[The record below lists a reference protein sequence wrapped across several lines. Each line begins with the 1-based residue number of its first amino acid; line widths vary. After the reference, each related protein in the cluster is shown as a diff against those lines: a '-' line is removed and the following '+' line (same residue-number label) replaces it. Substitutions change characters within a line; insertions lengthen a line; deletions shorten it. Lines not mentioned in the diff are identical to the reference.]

1 MAKAMRLSSDSTA
14 LEVLLARLSLSMVS
28 VDSEDWQVIGQAR
41 TSAYSEAPSSDMDE
55 VCSSQTRGGTQHQV
69 ESVMES
75 TESRFAHLLQPIR
88 ELTKNW
94 EIDVASELN
103 DYLEELDEMC
113 ITFDG
118 GKTRL
123 NFAEAA
129 LLIQGSACIY
139 SKKVELLHNL
149 VYQTLEYINDRNKK
163 RNKQTAASEEDG
175 AASSH
180 DADDV
185 AEFTPLDLEVS
196 ESSRKTDSNMT
207 VSVVPLP
214 PESLI
219 PPETTEK
226 HKLPLISLKG
236 EILCSQKDFRI
247 NIFVPGDNDLIL
259 LTLGAAVSKFVLDE
273 DRHPAGSLDQL
284 LHQDAAAPD
293 DTAAADMDN
302 GGEAADNF
310 LPIDDNMELDQ
321 PPEEHL
327 DRHQAPSEGRM
338 IRERWQVEE
347 LKRKEETTPP
357 VNVWALHDPYT
368 ALGEDKPFKSG
379 KCYKVPEGLDDGGKR
394 KRKRA
399 SSLQDFRSWYRG
411 TCEEIYLDAFSSS
424 DQMMLSVMK
433 ELKSFHFFITVDPPE
448 HKLKNGPTFTDLNYI
463 YLSTMKD
470 KLKTRKR
477 IYRRAGVVVSDEELK
492 RTFLQREEAE
502 PQQQEEEPVDGFRHA
517 DLLGGDDNNSDNEH
531 ETFPDDVP
539 AEFVG
544 GPDFIPPDA
553 QRDELS
559 YEDLV
564 KLRVEQLVVNSRG
577 YTQETA
583 LSRRVKDWEDQ
594 IRPELLLQE
603 ERAAFDIHDYGDRIM
618 RALNVVGQRRSF
630 SSIVA
635 GLDNFEAC
643 KYLLASLQLAND
655 YTVEVDS
662 AAGLE
667 DGVDSMGLTL
677 LSTHR
682 ATDRFKALTAST

>member
-1 MAKAMRLSSDSTA
+1 
-14 LEVLLARLSLSMVS
+14 
-28 VDSEDWQVIGQAR
+28 
-41 TSAYSEAPSSDMDE
+41 
-55 VCSSQTRGGTQHQV
+55 
-69 ESVMES
+69 MES

-103 DYLEELDEMC
+103 DYLEELDDMC

-149 VYQTLEYINDRNKK
+149 VYQTLEYLNDRNKK
-163 RNKQTAASEEDG
+163 RNKQAAASEEDG
-175 AASSH
+175 ADAAASSC
-180 DADDV
+180 DADEV
-185 AEFTPLDLEVS
+185 FTPLDVDVS
-196 ESSRKTDSNMT
+196 ESSQKADSSKT
-207 VSVVPLP
+207 VSVAPLP

-236 EILCSQKDFRI
+236 EFLCSQKDFRI
-247 NIFVPGDNDLIL
+247 NIFIPGDEDLIL
-259 LTLGAAVSKFVLDE
+259 LTLGSAASRFLLND
-273 DRHPAGSLDQL
+273 DQHPADS
-284 LHQDAAAPD
+284 LHQQQHPGVAAPD
-293 DTAAADMDN
+293 VAAPGVAAPDAADVEDT
-302 GGEAADNF
+302 GGDAAGDF
-310 LPIDDNMELDQ
+310 LPIDDNNMELDQ
-321 PPEEHL
+321 EPEEHV
-327 DRHQAPSEGRM
+327 DRHQPPSEGRT
-338 IRERWQVEE
+338 IRERRQVGDDD
-347 LKRKEETTPP
+347 LRRKEETTPA
-357 VNVWALHDPYT
+357 VSVWTLHDPY
-368 ALGEDKPFKSG
+368 AVLGEDKPFKSG
-379 KCYKVPEGLDDGGKR
+379 KCYKVPDGLDDGGKR
-394 KRKRA
+394 KRKRPA
-399 SSLQDFRSWYRG
+399 SLQDFRSWFRG
-411 TCEEIYLDAFSSS
+411 TF
-424 DQMMLSVMK
+424 
-433 ELKSFHFFITVDPPE
+433 DPPE
-448 HKLKNGPTFTDLNYI
+448 HKLKSGPTFTDLNYI

-477 IYRRAGVVVSDEELK
+477 IYRKAGVVVSDEELR
-492 RTFLQREEAE
+492 RTFLQPEEAGPHE
-502 PQQQEEEPVDGFRHA
+502 QGEEPMDRFRHP
-517 DLLGGDDNNSDNEH
+517 DLLGGDDDTSDNEH
-531 ETFPDDVP
+531 EAFPDDAP

-544 GPDFIPPDA
+544 GADFISPEA

-583 LSRRVKDWEDQ
+583 LSRRVKDWEDK
-594 IRPELLLQE
+594 IRPELVLQE
-603 ERAAFDIHDYGDRIM
+603 ERAVFDIHDYGDRIVG
-618 RALNVVGQRRSF
+618 ALRGVGHRRPF

-662 AAGLE
+662 LEGLE
-667 DGVDSMGLTL
+667 DSVDSMGLTL

-682 ATDRFKALTAST
+682 ATDRFKTLAAST